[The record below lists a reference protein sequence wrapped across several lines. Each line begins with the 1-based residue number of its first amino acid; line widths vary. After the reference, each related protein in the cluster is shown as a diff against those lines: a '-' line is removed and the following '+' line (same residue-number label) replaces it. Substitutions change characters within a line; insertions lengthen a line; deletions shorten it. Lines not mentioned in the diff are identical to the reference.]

1 MLDGIFQCSL
11 SQLIVDDIELHN
23 KIKFGTDR
31 LLTGY

>member
-23 KIKFGTDR
+23 KIKFGQI
-31 LLTGY
+31 GY